1 MNGNFLITF
10 SDPYQQK
17 KIQASKVFK
26 KCALSLF
33 NRMLWLFVI
42 LGTCFSMV
50 VKFRSKLGNH
60 LTLWVLSFLSLVHLG
75 TYATYSKAI
84 YISIVG

>member
-1 MNGNFLITF
+1 MNGNFLINF

-17 KIQASKVFK
+17 KIQATKVFK
-26 KCALSLF
+26 KRALFLF

-50 VKFRSKLGNH
+50 VKFCNKLGNH